1 MHQNDRLPEPAYND
15 AVFTNTVIILLQTF
29 TKSQCCLSFFPCLEN
44 PATIYGCHF
53 QEKSGFSHKTKKA
66 PTEQSL

>member
-29 TKSQCCLSFFPCLEN
+29 TKSQCCLSFFPCL
-44 PATIYGCHF
+44 
-53 QEKSGFSHKTKKA
+53 
-66 PTEQSL
+66 